1 MNSQDNPKTLPAK
14 DKAYWESRAREH
26 VDSHSRPNTC
36 PAPTNNIQL
45 LPLRYGRVERLGS
58 KPDSKIYA
66 RLKRPLGLRLLRDG
80 YLYVIEERS
89 GYLHEYRVEN
99 GVPSKLLWKGAE
111 VVQDIR
117 QNSTGEHALVFPNDS
132 ILHVAYSEL
141 QWTAAKC
148 AQALGNAADRFY
160 FMQKVDLAKADCL
173 KGGVH
178 LKVQKQVS
186 EQLAELAEQP
196 AQQCATPDIS
206 QAEQQDY
213 VWEHQPLFREAHI
226 GEFKHLIKPLH
237 EKSHLYLVLDDS
249 IGILRDLAEEQD
261 TVVGWIEEW
270 RERNNNETR
279 FLTATYIDTLMTVGD
294 TNARQVNPDSKL
306 LKKTTPQQRSRIYDF
321 INARNQ
327 WRRENR
333 LGPEPSRTPDG
344 HYAYRRGADYN
355 ERFQQRFARLDM
367 ENKQAQMRS
376 ALGEKL
382 HEELE
387 EDIEALDENSQGT
400 LNGVGLGSRGINDLV
415 RHDEMQSYLNQER
428 SHLRRWTQRLDDI
441 THDRI
446 SLFTQSE
453 LYRSAWYFD
462 PDHPDQLKSALAME
476 LNCTRDLCR
485 TEESLQRVSDYFHD
499 NPHYVLP
506 VFYGR
511 LNLEFLRSK
520 SGDLIKLLDDIKNFG
535 AALADAQDRIIKVS
549 HVMGHHWTLSLNLPE
564 AARPLHQ
571 AVIASYIPSI
581 ALRMEQWLRDMHSKL
596 NDTEVRQHLNT
607 FLKQNNRAQRLGALV
622 AMQQEAVTLNVAN
635 ETDVQKYRDAFVRL
649 NHLIAAENDLIRE
662 RTRLSKLSSKRS
674 LTPTQ
679 RTELMYDKQYVQQQ
693 LLQTRNQLAAVRRE
707 LETAITPTGRPI
719 NGAIGVKLN
728 ISDAQLRVLEDE
740 IARYRAG
747 AARGYGTQGAVGSAF
762 KGSLFPL
769 LAMMLQIGNLGD
781 AWDVWRK
788 SEGDRSLREVV
799 IIVGALLSPLAAAL
813 SVYQSAHIAI
823 VDNALRALA
832 SNPAGTTGGLFAV
845 RLGKLGLG
853 LGAFIAP
860 LSLLGSIGTTLNNW
874 EKWNTALDLGTTGE
888 KYGAGIALAGDIGS
902 TGVNMRLSLRAGIEI
917 IGLIKEV
924 RAANVS
930 ERKLVANLAWA
941 TRGARFLQ
949 FWMRMTPWGLFF
961 TALQLGGESLYNY
974 FNLDDQQRWLLG
986 SLWGKEPQGW
996 DWPTHAQK
1004 LAETNLCPTL
1014 IDKGM
1019 IHREVDGEPV
1029 RSLHLVLP
1037 GLTKASFDDS
1047 SLRWSAQL
1055 HNVSEKRDVSEAL
1068 CQRLSI
1074 VSVSPLTLALEIPS
1088 SWQGHHAL
1096 LSLQLAVK
1104 PALVSNYLKAD
1115 QGYLNYRAPLGLDN
1129 VNKPIS
1135 ASSDTSTNNNQ
1146 LPALQITRER
1156 LNDL

>member
-1 MNSQDNPKTLPAK
+1 MNPQDNPRTLPAK

-26 VDSHSRPNTC
+26 VDSRSRPNTC
-36 PAPTNNIQL
+36 PAPGNNIQL

-58 KPDSKIYA
+58 KPDSNIYA

-80 YLYVIEERS
+80 YLYVIEESS

-99 GVPSKLLWKGAE
+99 GVPTKLVWKGSE
-111 VVQDIR
+111 VVQDVR
-117 QNSTGEHALVFPNDS
+117 QTSTGEHALVFAKDS

-148 AQALGNAADRFY
+148 AQALGSAADRFY
-160 FMQKVDLAKADCL
+160 FMQKVDLAEADCL

-178 LKVQKQVS
+178 LRVQKQVS

-196 AQQCATPDIS
+196 AQQCATPDIPE
-206 QAEQQDY
+206 AEQQDY

-226 GEFKHLIKPLH
+226 GEFRHLLKPLH
-237 EKSHLYLVLDDS
+237 EKSHLYLVLEDS

-294 TNARQVNPDSKL
+294 SHARQVNPESKL

-327 WRRENR
+327 WRREKR

-344 HYAYRRGADYN
+344 HYAYKRGADYN
-355 ERFQQRFARLDM
+355 ERPQQRFARLDM
-367 ENKQAQMRS
+367 ENKQALMKS

-382 HEELE
+382 YGELE
-387 EDIEALDENSQGT
+387 EDIEALDEKSQGT
-400 LNGVGLGSRGINDLV
+400 LNGVGLGSRGINDLI

-499 NPHYVLP
+499 NPHYILP

-520 SGDLIKLLDDIKNFG
+520 SSDLIKWLDDIRTFSG
-535 AALADAQDRIIKVS
+535 GLVDAQNRITTVS
-549 HVMGHHWTLSLNLPE
+549 HVIGHHWTLSLHLPE

-571 AVIASYIPSI
+571 AVVASYIPSI
-581 ALRMEQWLRDMHSKL
+581 ALRMEQWLRDMNSKL
-596 NDTEVRQHLNT
+596 NDTEVRQHLNN
-607 FLKQNNRAQRLGALV
+607 FPKQNNRAQRLGALV
-622 AMQQEAVTLNVAN
+622 AMQQEAVTLSIAN

-649 NHLIAAENDLIRE
+649 NHLIKAEDDLIRE
-662 RTRLSKLSSKRS
+662 RTRLSKLSSKHW

-679 RTELMYDKQYVQQQ
+679 RNELMYDKQYIQQQ
-693 LLQTRNQLAAVRRE
+693 LLQTRNQLAAIRRE
-707 LETAITPTGRPI
+707 LEHAITPTGRPI

-728 ISDAQLRVLEDE
+728 INDAQLRVLEDE
-740 IARYRAG
+740 IARLRAG
-747 AARGYGTQGAVGSAF
+747 PIRGYGTPGAVGSAF
-762 KGSLFPL
+762 KGSLFPM
-769 LAMMLQIGNLGD
+769 LAMTLQIGNLGE
-781 AWDVWRK
+781 AWAVWEK
-788 SEGDRSLREVV
+788 SEGDRSFKEMV
-799 IIVGALLSPLAAAL
+799 ITGGALFSPVAAAL

-823 VDNALRALA
+823 IDNVLRTLA
-832 SNPAGTTGGLFAV
+832 TNPAGTAGGLFAV
-845 RLGKLGLG
+845 RVGKLGLG
-853 LGAFIAP
+853 LGAFIVP
-860 LSLLGSIGTTLNNW
+860 LGLIGAVGTTWNNW
-874 EKWNTALDLGTTGE
+874 EKWNTAFNAGTTGE
-888 KYGAGIALAGDIGS
+888 TLGAGAALVGDIGS
-902 TGVNMRLSLRAGIEI
+902 TVVNAAVTGQAGIELY
-917 IGLIKEV
+917 GLLREI
-924 RAANVS
+924 RAAPVA
-930 ERKLVANLAWA
+930 ERKLVANMAWA
-941 TRGARFLQ
+941 TRGARFLR
-949 FWMRMTPWGLFF
+949 FWMDVTPWALISA
-961 TALQLGGESLYNY
+961 ALQLGGETLYNY

-986 SLWGKEPQGW
+986 SLWGKEPEGW

-1004 LAETNLCPTL
+1004 LAEANLRPTI
-1014 IDKGM
+1014 IDKGL
-1019 IHREVDGEPV
+1019 IRRQIDGESV
-1029 RSLHLVLP
+1029 RSLQLILP
-1037 GLTKASFDDS
+1037 GLTWASFDDT
-1047 SLRWSAQL
+1047 SLRWSAEL
-1055 HNVSEKRDVSEAL
+1055 HNVSDKQDVSEVL
-1068 CQRLSI
+1068 RQGLSI
-1074 VSVSPLTLALEIPS
+1074 VAASPLMLALEIPN
-1088 SWQGHHAL
+1088 SWQGHHAQL
-1096 LSLQLAVK
+1096 LLHLAVK
-1104 PALVSNYLKAD
+1104 PALVITYLKAD
-1115 QGYLNYRAPLGLDN
+1115 QGYLTYRIPLGLDIVSKP
-1129 VNKPIS
+1129 VN
-1135 ASSDTSTNNNQ
+1135 ASTDEPVKNRQ
-1146 LPALQITRER
+1146 LPATQITREC